1 MKTALVTATTF
12 PRWKDD
18 TEPAFVFALS
28 SLLAK
33 KGYKIVV
40 LAPHYPGA
48 KKFEIM
54 GQLKVYRFPY
64 FYPTKLERLC
74 YDGGILENM
83 KKSFLAKVQVPF
95 LLLSEYFHI
104 VKIIKKEK
112 IDFIH
117 AHWIVP
123 QGFLAALIRKF
134 YKIPYITTAHAGD
147 VFPLRKSSMKK
158 IAAFALNNASFITA
172 NSSFTRNSILM
183 ISNSKNIEVIP
194 MGVDLTDFN
203 PKKKDSSIRKK
214 YGIQNEFL
222 LFVGRLAE
230 KKGVEYLIKAMPDV
244 LNKLPNAKLLIVGD
258 GSEKEKLTN
267 LTNELNLK
275 NNVIFAGKIKNDDL
289 PKLYATADVFVG
301 PSIVTEKGDTEGLG
315 VVFLEAIASGTCVI
329 GTNVGGIPDIIKTNE
344 TGILVEEKNPAQ
356 LASAIIIM
364 LKNKKLQTKLKK
376 NALNHIKKTY
386 SWEVV
391 AEKFFKLYGTI
402 K

>member
-344 TGILVEEKNPAQ
+344 TGILAEEKNPEK
-356 LASAIIIM
+356 LAEAIIIM